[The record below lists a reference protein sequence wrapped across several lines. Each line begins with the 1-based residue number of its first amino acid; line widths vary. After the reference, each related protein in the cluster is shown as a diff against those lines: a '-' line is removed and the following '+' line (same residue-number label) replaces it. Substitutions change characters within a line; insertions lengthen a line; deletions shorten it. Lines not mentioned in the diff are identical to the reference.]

1 MTENDLSNAI
11 KILDAKNTNN
21 KYFLFPD
28 KLLVRSSNGKIIKTI
43 YPPNDSKTFP
53 KHMLVKFE
61 QMYYENDYLV
71 IVVTTRLWQ
80 CWFKLLEDKL
90 ELSEDYH
97 RWM

>member
-1 MTENDLSNAI
+1 MSQNNSSKAI

-21 KYFLFPD
+21 KYYLFPD
-28 KLLVRSSNGKIIKTI
+28 KLLIGNSNGKIIKTI
-43 YPPNDSKTFP
+43 YPPSDSKAFAR
-53 KHMLVKFE
+53 HMLVKFE
-61 QMYYENDYLV
+61 QMYYENEYLA
-71 IVVTTRLWQ
+71 IVVSTRLWQ